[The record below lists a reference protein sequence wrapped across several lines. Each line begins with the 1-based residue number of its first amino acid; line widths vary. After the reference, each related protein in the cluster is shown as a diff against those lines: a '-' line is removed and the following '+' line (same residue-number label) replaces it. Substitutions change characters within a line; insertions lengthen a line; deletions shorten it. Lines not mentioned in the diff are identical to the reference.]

1 VKVCG
6 GAGKGFKLCPSLA
19 DERFGRLFLVKR
31 RSVLFCFGQCRA
43 LEPSPFYNDFRT
55 IVGQNEEIFGPWSGV
70 IFRSVSPQ
78 YARPNDILSG
88 HGAYQAGGRW
98 NAPGIYSIYGSL
110 EPGLAA
116 DESFNFLL
124 RHFGWQSRDVPPRM
138 LVGIRVSLRAV
149 LDLTNLKSVLTPLDL
164 EHLLLEDWRK
174 TNGGRRESRSQAL
187 GRAVTDLA
195 EGILMPSHIRNGRN
209 LVPILETNE

>member
-1 VKVCG
+1 MSG
-6 GAGKGFKLCPSLA
+6 I
-19 DERFGRLFLVKR
+19 
-31 RSVLFCFGQCRA
+31 
-43 LEPSPFYNDFRT
+43 LEPNPFYNDFRA
-55 IVGQNEEIFGPWSGV
+55 ILGQNEEIFEPWSGV

-98 NAPGIYSIYGSL
+98 NAPGIYAIYGSF

-138 LVGIRVSLRAV
+138 LVEFESLYEQFW
-149 LDLTNLKSVLTPLDL
+149 T
-164 EHLLLEDWRK
+164 
-174 TNGGRRESRSQAL
+174 
-187 GRAVTDLA
+187 
-195 EGILMPSHIRNGRN
+195 
-209 LVPILETNE
+209 

>member
-1 VKVCG
+1 M
-6 GAGKGFKLCPSLA
+6 
-19 DERFGRLFLVKR
+19 
-31 RSVLFCFGQCRA
+31 
-43 LEPSPFYNDFRT
+43 
-55 IVGQNEEIFGPWSGV
+55 WSGV

-78 YARPNDILSG
+78 YARPNDILTG

-98 NAPGIYSIYGSL
+98 NAPGIYAIYGSL

-138 LVGIRVSLRAV
+138 LVGIRVSLRTV
-149 LDLTNLKSVLTPLDL
+149 LDLTNLKGVLTPLDM

-174 TNGGRRESRSQAL
+174 KNCEGKESRSQAF

-195 EGILMPSHIRNGRN
+195 EGILMPYHIRNRKGTWSYPRS
-209 LVPILETNE
+209 LKLESKIEVLGQGKLPKECVFACKCACATG

>member
-1 VKVCG
+1 
-6 GAGKGFKLCPSLA
+6 
-19 DERFGRLFLVKR
+19 VKR

-55 IVGQNEEIFGPWSGV
+55 ILGQNEEIFGPWSGV

-195 EGILMPSHIRNGRN
+195 EGILMPSHIRNGRT
-209 LVPILETNE
+209 LVPILTCPSAEANIVGRENFPPLLRQLLELA

>member
-1 VKVCG
+1 MSG
-6 GAGKGFKLCPSLA
+6 TF
-19 DERFGRLFLVKR
+19 
-31 RSVLFCFGQCRA
+31 
-43 LEPSPFYNDFRT
+43 EPSPFYNDFRA
-55 IVGQNEEIFGPWSGV
+55 ILGQNEEIFGPWSGV
-70 IFRSVSPQ
+70 IFRSVLPQ

-88 HGAYQAGGRW
+88 HGSCQAGGRW
-98 NAPGIYSIYGSL
+98 NAPGIYAIYGSL

-174 TNGGRRESRSQAL
+174 TNGERKDALAGRP
-187 GRAVTDLA
+187 DLKPLTRKA
-195 EGILMPSHIRNGRN
+195 TTAPELWASV
-209 LVPILETNE
+209 LAA

>member
-1 VKVCG
+1 MSG
-6 GAGKGFKLCPSLA
+6 T
-19 DERFGRLFLVKR
+19 
-31 RSVLFCFGQCRA
+31 
-43 LEPSPFYNDFRT
+43 LEPSPFY
-55 IVGQNEEIFGPWSGV
+55 
-70 IFRSVSPQ
+70 
-78 YARPNDILSG
+78 NDILSG

-98 NAPGIYSIYGSL
+98 NAPGIYAIYGSL

-164 EHLLLEDWRK
+164 GHLLLEDWRQNK
-174 TNGGRRESRSQAL
+174 W
-187 GRAVTDLA
+187 RAKGKPLSGVRARCD
-195 EGILMPSHIRNGRN
+195 
-209 LVPILETNE
+209 